1 MLRNSMAGIQARGGA
16 SLGDKTILDALEPI
30 AATVE
35 QRAQDSGSSLLAVL
49 REAADK
55 ATATV
60 EASRPWTARRGRQ
73 SFTGERS
80 GGTLDPGIVAI
91 ATIMQALTTRFAPVT
106 SS

>member
-1 MLRNSMAGIQARGGA
+1 MVGIQAGGGA
-16 SLGDKTILDALEPI
+16 SLGDKTILDALDPI

-35 QRAQDSGSSLLAVL
+35 QRAHDPGNSLGAAL
-49 REAADK
+49 RAAADK

-73 SFTGERS
+73 SFTGEPS
-80 GGTLDPGIVAI
+80 AGTLDSGIVAI
-91 ATIMQALTTRFAPVT
+91 ATIMPALRQRIAPVT